1 MCLLVFLQSEIGV
14 ADFSLR
20 LKKMK
25 IAIGS
30 DHQGFKL
37 KAELKE
43 KLQKLN
49 HEVSDFGCFSEES
62 CDYPDYAV
70 QVAEAVARGEYNKG
84 ILICKSGIG
93 MSITANKVPGVLAA
107 LVRDEEMAKLAAED
121 NNANIICLSS
131 NLDQKRVM
139 NIVASWL
146 NTPFG
151 WERHLRRIN
160 KIKEIENKYLKQK

>member
-1 MCLLVFLQSEIGV
+1 
-14 ADFSLR
+14 
-20 LKKMK
+20 MK

-37 KAELKE
+37 KVELKK
-43 KLQKLN
+43 KLQELN
-49 HEVSDFGCFSEES
+49 YEVSDFGCFSEDS

-70 QVAEAVARGEYNKG
+70 QVAEAVANGDYSRG
-84 ILICKSGIG
+84 ILVCKTGIG
-93 MSITANKVPGVLAA
+93 MSIAANKVPGVLAA
-107 LVRDEEMAKLAAED
+107 LVCDEEMAKLASEH
-121 NNANIICLSS
+121 NNANIICLNS
-131 NLDQKRVM
+131 NLNQNRTMK
-139 NIVASWL
+139 IVTIWL

>member
-1 MCLLVFLQSEIGV
+1 
-14 ADFSLR
+14 
-20 LKKMK
+20 MK

-37 KAELKE
+37 KKRLKE
-43 KLQKLN
+43 KLQELN
-49 HEVSDFGCFSEES
+49 HEVHDFGCFSEES

-70 QVAEAVARGEYNKG
+70 QVAETVASGDYNKG

-107 LVRDEEMAKLAAED
+107 LVRDEEMAKLASEH

-131 NLDQKRVM
+131 NVDQNRMM
-139 NIVASWL
+139 NIVISWL

>member
-1 MCLLVFLQSEIGV
+1 M
-14 ADFSLR
+14 
-20 LKKMK
+20 
-25 IAIGS
+25 
-30 DHQGFKL
+30 
-37 KAELKE
+37 ELKE

-49 HEVSDFGCFSEES
+49 HEVGDFGCFSEES

-107 LVRDEEMAKLAAED
+107 LVRDEEMAKLASEH

-131 NLDQKRVM
+131 NLDQKRMM